1 MNSEIVKAEIV
12 VLSERENADMTD
24 INIVVG

>member
-1 MNSEIVKAEIV
+1 MNSEIVRAEIV

-24 INIVVG
+24 GNIAVG